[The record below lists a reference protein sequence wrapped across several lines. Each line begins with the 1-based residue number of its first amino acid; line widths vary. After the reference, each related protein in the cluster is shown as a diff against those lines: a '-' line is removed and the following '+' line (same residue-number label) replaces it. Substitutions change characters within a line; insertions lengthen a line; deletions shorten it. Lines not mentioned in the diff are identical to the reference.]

1 MPYEGSRDCLPQGA
15 AAGVKLN
22 SLLHSTRRCTAIY
35 LANADFLAKLRHA
48 PNRLRQARIGQR
60 SRMISRAGQAQ
71 KSEELVMAG
80 SDFPGP
86 ERRRSARTKLVIPLR
101 VHSRTRAGENFTV
114 EAETHTVSDSGCL
127 IYLESNLSVDQTI
140 VLLNEKTGH
149 SIQGKV
155 VSTWR
160 HPGGRIFVGVE
171 FSSPTQNFW
180 RSELPSSQMND
191 PPQPKA

>member
-1 MPYEGSRDCLPQGA
+1 ML
-15 AAGVKLN
+15 
-22 SLLHSTRRCTAIY
+22 T
-35 LANADFLAKLRHA
+35 FLAKLRHA
-48 PNRLRQARIGQR
+48 PNGICAGSGSWTGISEIRRNARAR
-60 SRMISRAGQAQ
+60 QAQ
-71 KSEELVMAG
+71 KSEELVMEVF
-80 SDFPGP
+80 DFPGP
-86 ERRRSARTKLVIPLR
+86 ERRRSVRTKLVIPLR
-101 VHSRTRAGENFTV
+101 VHGRTRTGEEFTV

-127 IYLESNLSVDQTI
+127 IYLEASLMVDQTI

-180 RSELPSSQMND
+180 RSELPSSQRNN